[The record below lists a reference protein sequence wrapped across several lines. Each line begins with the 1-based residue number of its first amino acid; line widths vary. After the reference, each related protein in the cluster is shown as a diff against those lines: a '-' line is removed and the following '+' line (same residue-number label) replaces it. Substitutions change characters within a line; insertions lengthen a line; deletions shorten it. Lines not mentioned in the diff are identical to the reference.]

1 MPLQDLMHWKCV
13 HILLLLYISLLPLL
27 KIILPSN
34 FYRIQNTIRK
44 AKVFWNCVLA
54 AWHNRQIIVILWS
67 SLVKEHICLRNLSV
81 NKISSPTQNVI
92 RPPTLSI
99 NKQYRGT
106 RVGLHT
112 MRLRMVS
119 ARWWRVS

>member
-92 RPPTLSI
+92 RPRPCQLI
-99 NKQYRGT
+99 NNTEDER
-106 RVGLHT
+106 LH
-112 MRLRMVS
+112 
-119 ARWWRVS
+119 AHN

>member
-13 HILLLLYISLLPLL
+13 HILLLLYFSLLPLL
-27 KIILPSN
+27 EIILPSD
-34 FYRIQNTIRK
+34 FYRIQKTFRK
-44 AKVFWNCVLA
+44 ATHSLA
-54 AWHNRQIIVILWS
+54 ELCAWHNRQIIVILWS

-99 NKQYRGT
+99 NKQYRGRET
-106 RVGLHT
+106 PRT
-112 MRLRMVS
+112 
-119 ARWWRVS
+119 